1 MTAGVAGC
9 SRRRRNSD
17 SPGDCGSS
25 GLEPNTA
32 ESSSRSQS
40 RPEYWVH
47 QRSNSLLF
55 SMLTL
60 ERGRSTSR

>member
-1 MTAGVAGC
+1 MTAGVDGC
-9 SRRRRNSD
+9 SRRRRNSA

-25 GLEPNTA
+25 GLEPNTT

-40 RPEYWVH
+40 RPEDPVH
-47 QRSNSLLF
+47 QRSNSLRF

-60 ERGRSTSR
+60 ARGKITSR